1 MAKEIIVT
9 SVPRGI
15 NLGRTGFQVVMRT
28 AGISDGVMSSL
39 EQLAVYRHVPEKSGR
54 NPVIYSYRSVR
65 GTTGQLH
72 VLGRTVDAGND
83 FSNRSNKLAHL
94 LSVDPAEL
102 STLRNSSPAAVLA
115 AIEGRLATVWQGG
128 PEERVSPFALPSPP
142 VQPAVCSRWA
152 GVTGDAGW
160 GGVLAQRAM
169 RGQPSLVIAPD
180 CSPAW
185 CRTLLEL
192 FQEVYAL
199 LPPENRWRTTFDT
212 TVIGSSSS
220 LLRGTY
226 AGSPESAAGHAGLL
240 VVDLSSRVPV
250 PANMATDDFVSVAR
264 QGPKQAVA
272 RGPSRMPSL
281 PPTLEGAA
289 GPMLPVGQTMVG
301 QTTADPHHPPRAPDS
316 WDDDEPRSRLH
327 WYILC
332 GVLLA
337 AIALAGAVVGVW
349 YWWDNVVTKNYQDRI
364 YAYAD
369 ADGGEPDGPKSLPT
383 IDDWRRA
390 FRDDKKFPAND
401 EFPLLMSAIAT
412 KKVGK
417 ADVDS
422 IEERSKLVAAVQG
435 VLQGKDVLEN
445 AEILGAEVT
454 RREDAKEHTALESVV
469 SGWINS
475 TKPKPNISDVGTLQQ
490 AIEAATEVVAAA
502 FGVQEGEARQTLGE
516 KAVDFLRP
524 KVMPADKRSDVM
536 KRFRKSLTANKAGLS
551 YQSAR
556 DTLNAVVD
564 AEVAAEQ
571 EKKKAAEAMKAEE
584 SQQYQAQ
591 LASNAFTALR
601 KQLAMYRPKPVT
613 EFTEG
618 PVTLASKL
626 DAKHLTFEISL
637 PSCGNWK
644 PEVEA
649 PRPKDGGTRRW
660 KLKGLPDAP
669 DDFPAEHWGTVTL
682 DTAKNELTYKS
693 ELAPDGP
700 QDHLYIPLR
709 FSPEA
714 DPEHE
719 LEPITLKSIATPQKA
734 DATASEGANCSLYGV
749 LTGGPVALTTRAP
762 LKVHP
767 SLLSASNLLKMTLNR
782 PGSKDPS
789 DFALETRVSN
799 GSQESTTDLLLDIAT
814 GDPAKKPTRRVWLES
829 LSSKCEADE
838 EGIRFLL
845 SRSQSS
851 SLPWT
856 ARPTRFDFNSRIGK
870 GFLNKELGK
879 DGPDWNRTEFTNL
892 VKVILDDY
900 EFDPDSRKKNVVS
913 NLGPRIAKSLSPK
926 EKEVPE
932 NDKRK
937 LEDWRERTFKF
948 VTESKHPFYAF
959 VKTAFEQ
966 TNGERPPAPVP
977 PKELDSKADKQAKE
991 TYEADKNEYQQAKVI
1006 FEEKCRQWDA
1016 DLEKRLDSPL
1026 WLTKFLFDGDA
1037 KRDADSRDFAVALL
1051 GIDAWLALDGCK
1063 PETEAN
1069 FKEFSL
1075 DSIFEA
1081 NLELEWRWTPDDKA
1095 TCVKRFEITRPKP
1108 KPTRTVPP

>member
-15 NLGRTGFQVVMRT
+15 KLGRTGFQVVMRS
-28 AGISDGVMSSL
+28 AGVSEGVMSIL
-39 EQLAVYRHVPEKSGR
+39 EQLAVYRHVPEGSGR

-65 GTTGQLH
+65 GPTGQLN

-102 STLRNSSPAAVLA
+102 ATLRNSSPAAVLA

-142 VQPAVCSRWA
+142 VQPAVCRRWE
-152 GVTGDAGW
+152 GLTGDAGW
-160 GGVLAQRAM
+160 GGVFAQRAM

-199 LPPENRWRTTFDT
+199 LPPDNRWRTTFDT

-240 VVDLSSRVPV
+240 VVDLSSRAPV
-250 PANMATDDFVSVAR
+250 PANMATDDFVCVAR
-264 QGPKQAVA
+264 QGPKQSVS

-281 PPTLEGAA
+281 PPTLEGTA

-301 QTTADPHHPPRAPDS
+301 QTVVDPHHPPRAPGS
-316 WDDDEPRSRLH
+316 WDDDEPKSRLH
-327 WYILC
+327 WYILG

-337 AIALAGAVVGVW
+337 AIVLVGGSVAAW
-349 YWWDNVVTKNYQDRI
+349 YWRDHVITKDCQGRI

-369 ADGGEPDGPKSLPT
+369 SDGGKPDGPKPKPML
-383 IDDWRRA
+383 DDWRRA
-390 FRDDKKFPAND
+390 FRDDKKFPTND
-401 EFPLLMSAIAT
+401 EFPLLLSALAT
-412 KKVGK
+412 TKVGK
-417 ADVDS
+417 AEVDS
-422 IEERSKLVAAVQG
+422 IELRSKVLDAVQG
-435 VLQGKDVLEN
+435 VLQGKDVLGN
-445 AEILGAEVT
+445 AEALGAEVT
-454 RREDAKEHTALESVV
+454 QLEDAKEHTAQESVV
-469 SGWINS
+469 SGWIKS
-475 TKPKPNISDVGTLQQ
+475 QKPKISDVRTLQQ
-490 AIEAATEVVAAA
+490 SIDDATEVVAAA
-502 FGVQEGEARQTLGE
+502 FDKQEGESLKNLSE
-516 KAVDFLRP
+516 KAVDFLCP
-524 KVMPADKRSDVM
+524 KVMPVDKRSDVI
-536 KRFRKSLTANKAGLS
+536 KRFRKSLAANKAGLS
-551 YQSAR
+551 YKSAR
-556 DTLNAVVD
+556 DTLNAAVD
-564 AEVAAEQ
+564 AEVSAEQ
-571 EKKKAAEAMKAEE
+571 EKKKAAEAMKADE
-584 SQQYQAQ
+584 SQQDQAQ

-613 EFTEG
+613 ELTDG

-626 DAKHLTFEISL
+626 DAKHLTVFLSM

-644 PEVEA
+644 PEVEG
-649 PRPKDGGTRRW
+649 PPSEDRGKRTW
-660 KLKGLPDAP
+660 KLKGLPDGS
-669 DDFPAEHWGTVTL
+669 DKHWGTVTL
-682 DTAKNELTYKS
+682 DTEKNELTFKS
-693 ELAPDGP
+693 ELAPDCP
-700 QDHLYIPLR
+700 QDHLYIPLM
-709 FSPEA
+709 FSPKDDLA
-714 DPEHE
+714 LD
-719 LEPITLKSIATPQKA
+719 LEPFPLTILAAPEKVV
-734 DATASEGANCSLYGV
+734 ATASEGEICSLYDV
-749 LTGGPVALTTRAP
+749 LTGGPVALTTRPP

-767 SLLSASNLLKMTLNR
+767 SLLIASNLLKMTLNR

-789 DFALETRVSN
+789 DFTLETRASN
-799 GSQESTTDLLLDIAT
+799 GSQESTTDLFLDIAA
-814 GDPAKKPTRRVWLES
+814 GDPAKKTTRRVWIES

-838 EGIRFLL
+838 GGIRFLL

-879 DGPDWNRTEFTNL
+879 DGPDWNRTEFTYL

-900 EFDPDSRKKNVVS
+900 ELDPASRKKNIVG

-948 VTESKHPFYAF
+948 VTEPKHPFYVF

-966 TNGERPPAPVP
+966 TNGERPPAPQP
-977 PKELDSKADKQAKE
+977 PKEPDSKADKQAKE
-991 TYEADKNEYQQAKVI
+991 MYEADKNEYQQAKAI
-1006 FEEKCRQWDA
+1006 FEEKCRKWDA

-1037 KRDADSRDFAVALL
+1037 KGDADSRDFAVALL

-1069 FKEFSL
+1069 FKELSL
-1075 DSIFEA
+1075 DRIFEA
-1081 NLELEWRWTPDDKA
+1081 NLELEWRWTPDDKP
-1095 TCVKRFEITRPKP
+1095 TRVKRFEVKRPVPKP
-1108 KPTRTVPP
+1108 IRTEPL

>member
-54 NPVIYSYRSVR
+54 NPVIYSYRLVR

-240 VVDLSSRVPV
+240 VVDLSSRVPM
-250 PANMATDDFVSVAR
+250 PANMATDELVSVAR

-281 PPTLEGAA
+281 PPTLEGTA

-316 WDDDEPRSRLH
+316 WDDDEPKSRLH

-337 AIALAGAVVGVW
+337 AIALAGGSVAAW
-349 YWWDNVVTKNYQDRI
+349 YWWDNVVTKDYQDRI

-369 ADGGEPDGPKSLPT
+369 ADGGKPDGPQPELTP
-383 IDDWRRA
+383 DDWRRA
-390 FRDDKKFPAND
+390 FRDDKTFPTNNQ
-401 EFPLLMSAIAT
+401 FPLLMSAIAT
-412 KKVGK
+412 QKVGK
-417 ADVDS
+417 DQVDS
-422 IEERSKLVAAVQG
+422 TAGRLKLLAAVQG

-445 AEILGAEVT
+445 AEALGADVT
-454 RREDAKEHTALESVV
+454 QLDDNNAHAALDSLVA
-469 SGWINS
+469 GWIS
-475 TKPKPNISDVGTLQQ
+475 SRAEQPKISDFGTLER
-490 AIEAATEVVAAA
+490 AIDAATRVVAAA
-502 FGVQEGEARQTLGE
+502 FDEQGGDARQKLGE
-516 KAVDFLRP
+516 NAVDFLWP
-524 KVMPADKRSDVM
+524 KLVPVDKRSDVM
-536 KRFRKSLTANKAGLS
+536 KRFRKSLAANKAGLS
-551 YQSAR
+551 YKSAR
-556 DTLNAVVD
+556 DTLNAAVD
-564 AEVAAEQ
+564 TEIAAEQ
-571 EKKKAAEAMKAEE
+571 EKKKAAEAMTAQE
-584 SQQYQAQ
+584 SQQDQAQ

-613 EFTEG
+613 ELTEG

-626 DAKHLTFEISL
+626 DPKHLAFFLSM
-637 PSCGNWK
+637 PACGDWK
-644 PEVEA
+644 PWVEA
-649 PRPKDGGTRRW
+649 PSLPKDGPRTW
-660 KLKGLPDAP
+660 KLKGLPD
-669 DDFPAEHWGTVTL
+669 DSDKHWGTVTL
-682 DTAKNELTYKS
+682 DTEKNELTFKS

-700 QDHLYIPLR
+700 QDHLYIPLLV
-709 FSPEA
+709 SPKDDLA
-714 DPEHE
+714 LD
-719 LEPITLKSIATPQKA
+719 LEPFPLTSLAAPEKVVATV
-734 DATASEGANCSLYGV
+734 SEGESCSLYDV
-749 LTGGPVALTTRAP
+749 LTGGPVALTTRPP

-767 SLLSASNLLKMTLNR
+767 SLLIASNLLKMTLNR

-789 DFALETRVSN
+789 DFALETRASN
-799 GSQESTTDLLLDIAT
+799 GSQESTTDLFLDIAA
-814 GDPAKKPTRRVWLES
+814 GDPAKKTTRRVWIES

-838 EGIRFLL
+838 GGIRFLL

-879 DGPDWNRTEFTNL
+879 DGPDWNRTEFTYL

-900 EFDPDSRKKNVVS
+900 ELDPASRKKNIVGH
-913 NLGPRIAKSLSPK
+913 LGPRIAKSLSPK

-937 LEDWRERTFKF
+937 LEDWRERTFNF
-948 VTESKHPFYAF
+948 VTEPKHPFYVF
-959 VKTAFEQ
+959 VRTAFEQ
-966 TNGERPPAPVP
+966 TNGERPPAPQP
-977 PKELDSKADKQAKE
+977 PKEPDSKADKQAKE
-991 TYEADKNEYQQAKVI
+991 MYEADKNEYQQAKAI
-1006 FEEKCRQWDA
+1006 FEEKCRKWDA

-1037 KRDADSRDFAVALL
+1037 KGDADSRDFAVALL

-1069 FKEFSL
+1069 FKELSL

-1081 NLELEWRWTPDDKA
+1081 NLELEWRWTPDDKP
-1095 TCVKRFEITRPKP
+1095 TRVKRFEVKRPVPKP
-1108 KPTRTVPP
+1108 IRTEPL